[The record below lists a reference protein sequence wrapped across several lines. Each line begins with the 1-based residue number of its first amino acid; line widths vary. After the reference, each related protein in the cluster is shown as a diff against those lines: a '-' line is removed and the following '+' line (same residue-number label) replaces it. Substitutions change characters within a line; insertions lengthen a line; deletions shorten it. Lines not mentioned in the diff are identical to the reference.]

1 MSSIRGRTPL
11 EIIIGVL
18 ICLIVGG
25 GILYLGYSQGQRTR
39 QPNAAASMTAA
50 ALDKDPARL
59 NPAHPPIPPD
69 ATPEMKEFLENQ
81 TALADKMAK
90 LRGNNPNT
98 PLTPKQFAL
107 FREENSE
114 LLDRQN
120 ELAKIIAQQQ
130 KANTVSVPEQATPP
144 GASPQMQAY
153 LKARESLMRD
163 EITFM
168 NQHNTDSLADRQA
181 AMLKWRKQNA
191 ARFQQL
197 EQMAQALGPQVTS
210 TK

>member
-1 MSSIRGRTPL
+1 MSSVKGRTPL
-11 EIIIGVL
+11 EIILGLL
-18 ICLIVGG
+18 ICLAVGG
-25 GILYLGYSQGQRTR
+25 GLFYLGYQQGQLT
-39 QPNAAASMTAA
+39 QKPSAVASATAP
-50 ALDKDPARL
+50 ALANDPARL

-81 TALADKMAK
+81 ATLADKMAK

-98 PLTPKQFAL
+98 ALTPKDFAL

-163 EITFM
+163 EIAFM
-168 NQHNTDSLADRQA
+168 NQHGTDSLAERQA

-191 ARFQQL
+191 TRFQQL